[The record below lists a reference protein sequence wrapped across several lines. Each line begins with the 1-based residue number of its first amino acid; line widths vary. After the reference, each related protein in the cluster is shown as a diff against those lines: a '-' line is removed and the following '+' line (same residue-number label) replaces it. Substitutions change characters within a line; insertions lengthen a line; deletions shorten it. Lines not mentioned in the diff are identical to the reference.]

1 MQKRLLPSI
10 LFMICS
16 LPVLL
21 NTACKKIQYTTTTT
35 TDVNIVGY
43 LRNDPARFSEFVK
56 ILERTNI
63 APFLNAYGSYTC
75 FAPTNDAIALYVQK
89 KGKKSADDLDTATL
103 KAMCRLHLIQDTI
116 STLAFTDGKLSTPTM
131 YGQYLITSVN
141 EGGIRI
147 VNRQAAITQS
157 NILTGNGYIHVLD
170 HVLEAATLTVA
181 QTVEQNSKYSIFTQA
196 LKATGLYD
204 SLNIVNNPDT
214 TRRWLTLLAES
225 DSVLNVKG
233 YASYADLKA
242 KYNNT
247 GDPKNTK
254 DSLYLY
260 MAYHIVPA
268 IDYLADIIS
277 TPSLT
282 TLAPLEVVT
291 TSLNGTTILLND
303 AIFNGVA
310 EPGIPMDRPNSDVS
324 CTNGVLH
331 SLLGDIFLKVRSPV
345 RVDMDLADQPE
356 LRAMT
361 SIFRKTGK
369 SVTLT
374 LGQLSNVT
382 WQQGTISYSVEP
394 STSTNYYYWNDLF
407 TVTLRIANSSTNAWI
422 EFTTPLL
429 VKGKYKVWIC
439 YRRSTGGGYTQAS
452 VDGNPL
458 SRIIDFTQY
467 LPSTTATD
475 AVLEAQGYKRYAVTP
490 SSNSTQA
497 AQLAGAVDI
506 PTTDKHKIRLT
517 CIKDMTGTVTM
528 DMIQFI
534 PINDVQTRPLFQKDG
549 TIVP

>member
-1 MQKRLLPSI
+1 MNKRLLPI
-10 LFMICS
+10 MLLPLCCLLVLF
-16 LPVLL
+16 
-21 NTACKKIQYTTTTT
+21 NTGCKKLQYTTTTT
-35 TDVNIVGY
+35 TDVNIVDY
-43 LRNDPARFSEFVK
+43 LRRDTAHFSQLVK

-63 APFLNAYGSYTC
+63 APFLNAYGTYTC
-75 FAPTNDAIALYVQK
+75 FAPTNDAIRIYLQQI
-89 KGKKSADDLDTATL
+89 GKTSTDDLDTAAL
-103 KAMCRLHLIQDTI
+103 KAICRLHLIQDTI
-116 STLAFTDGKLSTPTM
+116 STQMFTDGKLSTPTM
-131 YGQYLITSVN
+131 YGQYLITGVN
-141 EGGIRI
+141 EAGATV
-147 VNRQAAITQS
+147 VNRQAVIQQS
-157 NILTGNGYIHVLD
+157 NIITGNGYIHVLD
-170 HVLEAATLTVA
+170 HVLRPATLTVA

-225 DSVLNVKG
+225 DSVLNAKG
-233 YASYADLKA
+233 YASYAALKS

-247 GDPKNTK
+247 GNPKNTK

-260 MAYHIVPA
+260 VAYHIIPN

-277 TPSLT
+277 APSHS
-282 TLAPLEVVT
+282 TLAPLEVIT
-291 TSLNGTTILLND
+291 TSLNGQTILLNE
-303 AIFNGVA
+303 AVFNGA
-310 EPGIPMDRPNSDVS
+310 LEPGIPMDRANSDIS
-324 CTNGVLH
+324 CTNGVFH
-331 SLLGDIFLKVRSPV
+331 ALLGDVFLKVRSPV
-345 RVDMDLADQPE
+345 RVDMDLGDQPE

-361 SIFRKTGK
+361 SIFRKPGK

-382 WQQGTISYSVEP
+382 WQQGTISYAVEAA
-394 STSTNYYYWNDLF
+394 TGTNYYYWNDLL
-407 TVTLRIANSSTNAWI
+407 TVTLRIANSTTNAWI

-429 VKGKYKVWIC
+429 VKGKYKVWVC
-439 YRRSTGGGYTQAS
+439 YRRSTGGGYIQAS

-467 LPSTTATD
+467 IPSTTATD

-490 SSNSTQA
+490 TSNSTQV

-517 CIKDMTGTVTM
+517 CIKDMTGNVTM

-534 PINDVQTRPLFQKDG
+534 PIDDVQTRPLFAKDG